1 MPSSNDKQR
10 IIEAQQRAQRR
21 AAAHALR
28 TKTAPSIS
36 GKMPRRNRR
45 KIKARLP
52 WDDSVAG
59 KSLPRS
65 VAAATATAAA
75 AATTATTTTT
85 TAASRIA
92 PLLITDRADGSPV
105 NTRTVYSIICKRP
118 VTGGRSESL
127 AKSSV
132 ATSPIDTTR
141 LREVIEPAT
150 LTPLSDRE
158 ADALEKLEEKLTE
171 LETIE
176 DMIRLQIG
184 DGESVFGEDFGEE
197 EDSGIDKEQCAKS
210 SDHILVDTAA
220 AFLSSQI
227 DDNEDGGNDDAS
239 SYKIPAP
246 LNISLNES
254 VEARLIESSQV
265 YQCRRRR
272 IIEGPFERTGLPAHA
287 VIEEAVEAI
296 IDDEI
301 QRLRLEELDR
311 VDCA

>member
-1 MPSSNDKQR
+1 MPPSACNDKG
-10 IIEAQQRAQRR
+10 IVEAQQRAQRR
-21 AAAHALR
+21 AAAHVLR
-28 TKTAPSIS
+28 TKTAPSIL
-36 GKMPRRNRR
+36 GKIPHRTRR

-65 VAAATATAAA
+65 AAAATAAT
-75 AATTATTTTT
+75 TTATTTST

-118 VTGGRSESL
+118 VTGGKSESL

-141 LREVIEPAT
+141 NFTEPAA

-176 DMIRLQIG
+176 VMIRLQIG
-184 DGESVFGEDFGEE
+184 DGESVFVEDFGEE

-246 LNISLNES
+246 LNIGLNES
-254 VEARLIESSQV
+254 VEARLIQSSQV
-265 YQCRRRR
+265 YQCRRHR
-272 IIEGPFERTGLPAHA
+272 IIEEPFERTGLPAHA

-301 QRLRLEELDR
+301 QRLRLEELGGW
-311 VDCA
+311 A

>member
-1 MPSSNDKQR
+1 MPSSACNDKG
-10 IIEAQQRAQRR
+10 IVEAQQRAQRR
-21 AAAHALR
+21 AAAHVLR
-28 TKTAPSIS
+28 TMTAPSIL
-36 GKMPRRNRR
+36 GKIPHRNRR
-45 KIKARLP
+45 RIKTRLP

-65 VAAATATAAA
+65 AAA
-75 AATTATTTTT
+75 ATATTTTT

-118 VTGGRSESL
+118 VTGGKSESL

-132 ATSPIDTTR
+132 ATSPVDTTR
-141 LREVIEPAT
+141 FREGTELGNST
-150 LTPLSDRE
+150 SLSDRE

-176 DMIRLQIG
+176 VMIRLQIG
-184 DGESVFGEDFGEE
+184 DGESVFVEDFGEE

-246 LNISLNES
+246 LNIGLNES
-254 VEARLIESSQV
+254 VEARLIQSSQV

-272 IIEGPFERTGLPAHA
+272 IIEEPFERTGLPAHA

-301 QRLRLEELDR
+301 QRLRLEE
-311 VDCA
+311 AT

>member
-1 MPSSNDKQR
+1 MHERTRMPSACNDKG
-10 IIEAQQRAQRR
+10 IVEAQQRAQRR
-21 AAAHALR
+21 AAAHVLR

-36 GKMPRRNRR
+36 GKKPRRNRR

-65 VAAATATAAA
+65 AAAATA
-75 AATTATTTTT
+75 ATTTST

-92 PLLITDRADGSPV
+92 PLLITDRADGSPI
-105 NTRTVYSIICKRP
+105 NTRTVYSIIYKRP

-254 VEARLIESSQV
+254 VEARLIQSSQV

-272 IIEGPFERTGLPAHA
+272 IIEEPFERTGLPAHA

>member
-1 MPSSNDKQR
+1 MHERTRMPSSAFNDKG
-10 IIEAQQRAQRR
+10 IVEAQQRAQRR
-21 AAAHALR
+21 AAAHVLR

-65 VAAATATAAA
+65 AAAATATDAA
-75 AATTATTTTT
+75 AATTATTTAT

-118 VTGGRSESL
+118 VTGGKSESL
-127 AKSSV
+127 TKSSV
-132 ATSPIDTTR
+132 ATSPVDTTIF
-141 LREVIEPAT
+141 REGTELGNST
-150 LTPLSDRE
+150 SLSDRE
-158 ADALEKLEEKLTE
+158 AVALEKLEEKLTE

-184 DGESVFGEDFGEE
+184 DGEEDIP
-197 EDSGIDKEQCAKS
+197 ST
-210 SDHILVDTAA
+210 L
-220 AFLSSQI
+220 
-227 DDNEDGGNDDAS
+227 DDDENCGGDDAATS
-239 SYKIPAP
+239 SSFLPTTQTASDIPAPP

-254 VEARLIESSQV
+254 IEARLKRSSEA
-265 YQCRRRR
+265 YQFRRRR
-272 IIEGPFERTGLPAHA
+272 IIEEPFERTGLPAHV

-301 QRLRLEELDR
+301 QRLRLVELDR